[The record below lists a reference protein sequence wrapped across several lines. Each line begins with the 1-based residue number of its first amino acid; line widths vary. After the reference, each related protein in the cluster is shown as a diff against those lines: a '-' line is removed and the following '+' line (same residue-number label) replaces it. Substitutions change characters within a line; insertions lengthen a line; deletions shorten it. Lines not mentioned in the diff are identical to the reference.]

1 MEKTSIKTHT
11 TTEDKTGFTS
21 AELEEKLLKI
31 AKHTTRDR
39 VFRDLFSN
47 KSICMELYR
56 VFYPEDTGI
65 TEDDLS
71 IVTIKNILPDQ
82 I

>member
-1 MEKTSIKTHT
+1 
-11 TTEDKTGFTS
+11 
-21 AELEEKLLKI
+21 
-31 AKHTTRDR
+31 
-39 VFRDLFSN
+39 
-47 KSICMELYR
+47 MELYR